1 MNDINKMKAM
11 SKDFENLLNEDYKE
25 TMQPKIKVTNPFS
38 GQSTMLTEEE
48 NKLYLSIKLAELEE
62 RYETMQ
68 KAIDKF
74 SRLNPKA
81 YRVLVD

>member
-1 MNDINKMKAM
+1 MNEKEDELYCKIKNAEINK
-11 SKDFENLLNEDYKE
+11 DYD
-25 TMQPKIKVTNPFS
+25 
-38 GQSTMLTEEE
+38 
-48 NKLYLSIKLAELEE
+48 
-62 RYETMQ
+62 TMQ